1 MKTPICDF
9 VKAYQESQTSRL
21 HMPGH
26 KGQNILGFES
36 LDITEIKGADA
47 LYEADG
53 IIAQS
58 EHNASTLFGTGRTLY
73 SAEGSSLCIRTML
86 ALVQKRKPQGPHRPV
101 ILAGRNAHKAL
112 LYACALLDMDIDW
125 IMPNQEQISICS
137 VVITPQQVKKKLEEA
152 THLPIALYITSP
164 DYLGQMSDIKAL
176 ADVCHEYD
184 VPLLVDN
191 AHGAYLHFL
200 PKSQHPMD
208 LGAYMCCDSAHKTF
222 PVVTGGAYLHLSKQ
236 ANQEIGS
243 MAKASMMLFGSTSP
257 SYLILQSLD
266 RCNLYLAT
274 SFRKELKDLIQI
286 IDQEKQEYIQ
296 AGIPI
301 LPSEKTKIT
310 IHASQMGIHGYELA
324 ERLRAHHAE
333 PEFADSD
340 FLVCMFTP
348 QNQPIDFE
356 RLKQTLLE
364 TPRTQPLPSS
374 QQALFQVEPTRKL
387 SIRQAILSRQKFVPV
402 NEAIGHICSEPS
414 VSCPPAIPIAVSGE
428 IITKEMVD
436 VLQTYDVQ
444 TIAIVEK

>member
-58 EHNASTLFGTGRTLY
+58 EENASKLFHTGKTLY
-73 SAEGSSLCIRTML
+73 SAEGSSLSIRTMIAL
-86 ALVQKRKPQGPHRPV
+86 AYKRKPLKNRPV
-101 ILAGRNAHKAL
+101 LLAGRNAHKAL
-112 LYACALLDMDIDW
+112 LYACALLDIDIDW
-125 IMPNQEQISICS
+125 IMPNEEQVSICS
-137 VVITPQQVKKKLEEA
+137 VVVTPEQVKQKFEQA
-152 THLPIALYITSP
+152 DTLPIGLYITSP

-176 ADVCHEYD
+176 AEVCKEYD

-200 PKSQHPMD
+200 PESQHPID
-208 LGAYMCCDSAHKTF
+208 LGAYMSCDSAHKTL
-222 PVVTGGAYLHLSKQ
+222 PVVTGGSYLHLSQQ
-236 ANQEIGS
+236 ANQEVGP

-266 RCNLYLAT
+266 RCNAYLDT
-274 SFRKELKDLIQI
+274 SFRSELKALIQKL
-286 IDQEKQEYIQ
+286 DQLKAELIQ
-296 AGIPI
+296 ANIPV
-301 LPSEKTKIT
+301 LPSEKTKVT

-348 QNQPIDFE
+348 QNRPIDFE

-364 TPRTQPLPSS
+364 TPHKQPLPST
-374 QQALFQVEPTRKL
+374 QQALFQVKPTRKL

-414 VSCPPAIPIAVSGE
+414 VSCPPAIPISVSGE

-444 TIAIVEK
+444 TIAIVEE